1 MTSYEELKKR
11 VALLKEV
18 DRQENASRK
27 EVAAKEAAEMAR
39 CAPRGR
45 RRNLARGGKRHSRH
59 PRVTILP
66 LSDIPPPPLPSST
79 ARKRS
84 S

>member
-45 RRNLARGGKRHSRH
+45 RRNLARGEN
-59 PRVTILP
+59 VTAGTRASP
-66 LSDIPPPPLPSST
+66 SFLSLTSPPPLPSST

>member
-45 RRNLARGGKRHSRH
+45 RRNLARGEN
-59 PRVTILP
+59 VTAGTRASP
-66 LSDIPPPPLPSST
+66 SFLSLTSPPPPLPSST